1 MIMRPST
8 PTTLKKV
15 RKEVFVPRG
24 KGNVIT
30 AEIKAIGQEI
40 VGKKVVGRKDK
51 VLNRKERKTRTK
63 GRARV
68 KLRKRLQLRKMTRIT
83 NCRKRRR
90 PGWQWSWTTMR
101 WITIYMI

>member
-1 MIMRPST
+1 MRPST

-15 RKEVFVPRG
+15 RKEVLVPRG

-30 AEIKAIGQEI
+30 AERKAIGQEI

-51 VLNRKERKTRTK
+51 VLKRKEKKTRTK

-68 KLRKRLQLRKMTRIT
+68 KLRKRLQLRKMTRMR
-83 NCRKRRR
+83 NRPKRMR
-90 PGWQWSWTTMR
+90 PLLQLSWTTMR
-101 WITIYMI
+101 WITIYVF